1 MPKFKIII
9 GNIVSPVDDQTANYF
24 QEHCMLI
31 KESGNGYII
40 QELFSLREL
49 KEKAYRYKDHEILD
63 FTGKLIIPTFCDIHF
78 HWVQNDVR
86 EMPKD
91 NLLDWLKNH
100 TWPTE
105 ANYQNEQ
112 YSQKKAIEF
121 SKALIQAGTLSGAVY
136 GSIHE
141 HSVNHAHE
149 YFPGDFIV
157 GNVQMTMNSPD
168 DLLQQKEKQSNYLES
183 CPRGMKIA
191 TRLLLVLP
199 LQHTLK

>member
-1 MPKFKIII
+1 MIKQPTIFK
-9 GNIVSPVDDQTANYF
+9 NIACLLKSR
-24 QEHCMLI
+24 EMGILS
-31 KESGNGYII
+31 KSS
-40 QELFSLREL
+40 FSLREL

-157 GNVQMTMNSPD
+157 GNVQMTMNS
-168 DLLQQKEKQSNYLES
+168 LMIFFNKKKKQSNYLES
-183 CPRGMKIA
+183 CPRNIKTA